1 MQKTTKDKY
10 EKDETRQKMPSN
22 RKDTRTINNFKTIK
36 IKIKTN
42 QT

>member
-10 EKDETRQKMPSN
+10 EKDETRQKVSSN

-42 QT
+42 